1 MKRVMTKYFLM
12 TALASLLC
20 SCAVKSGANANPSA
34 HEEASPRV
42 TRLINKD
49 WTFYKGSQAGA
60 EAVSFDDSAW
70 EKVGLPHSA
79 SIPYWMELEVYE
91 GDTWYRK
98 EFAADADLKSR
109 RAFVEFEGA
118 FQHAWVYLNGQL
130 LGEHK
135 GGYTGFCYDMN
146 PALNYGGNNVLAVRV
161 KNGWEAT
168 IAPRAGDSIFPNGL
182 NRNVRFIIT
191 NDQHVDW
198 CGQFITTPKVSAQ
211 SASVQVKTDLKN
223 EAATDSQCSLLVEVL
238 DKDGQVVAQAERPV
252 LLPAGQLIQVT
263 QDLPEITQPNLWS
276 PDRPYLYSVRTRLSN
291 EQGLVDEYH
300 ERLGIRWFEFTAD
313 KGFFL
318 NGKHMYLWGFNA
330 HEDRAG
336 WAFAVTDAS
345 MVRDMKLLKEAG
357 ANIVRASHNP
367 HPRSFYRA
375 CDELG
380 LMVYAELQLWGRGG
394 FKGGEEGNYWAEA
407 YPAVEGPEAEFKE
420 NVKDNF
426 RDMIKERRNHPSVIC
441 WSLGNETAMQMQE
454 PLLSKL
460 RQLYRELNE
469 LSHALDPTRPTA
481 TGNSFS
487 NEGITDISG
496 YNGGAPKNKPGVN
509 KPILTTEYHFGH
521 EPARDAWRS
530 GAICWSG
537 FDYGTHCARGNGVS
551 FGFFGAV
558 DYHRLPKEKY
568 YVMRHEATG
577 KPIPAKPEGGTPAQL
592 GLSADKRIIKDD
604 GTDDTQLIV
613 ALLDKEGQR
622 IANNVPVTFKVISG
636 PGQFPTGKEW
646 ETNTPNLGRQAIE
659 FRSYEPGTTVIEVSS
674 PNAASARIEIITIE
688 G

>member
-1 MKRVMTKYFLM
+1 MKKELGLIV
-12 TALASLLC
+12 ALASFLC
-20 SCAVKSGANANPSA
+20 GCVSESDKAVGSSTQMETPR
-34 HEEASPRV
+34 EE
-42 TRLINKD
+42 RLINKG
-49 WTFYKGSQAGA
+49 WTFYEGSQDGA
-60 EAVSFDDSAW
+60 EAVAFDDAAW
-70 EKVGLPHSA
+70 EPVNLPHSA

-98 EFAADADLKSR
+98 EFSVDADLKSR

-146 PALNYGGNNVLAVRV
+146 AALNYGGNNVLAVRV

-191 NDQHVDW
+191 NDQYVDW
-198 CGQFITTPKVSAQ
+198 CGQFVTTPKVSAD

-223 EAATDSQCSLLVEVL
+223 DAATDSECIILVEVL
-238 DKDGQVVAQAERPV
+238 DKDGQVVTQSERPV
-252 LLPAGQLIQVT
+252 LLPAGQLVQVT
-263 QDLPEITQPNLWS
+263 QDLPEIAQPNLWS
-276 PDRPYLYSVRTRLSN
+276 PDSPYLYSVRTRLSN

-300 ERLGIRWFEFTAD
+300 ERLGVRWFEFTQD

-318 NGKHMYLWGFNA
+318 NGEHLYLSGYNA

-336 WAFAVTDAS
+336 WAFAVTEAS
-345 MVRDMKLLKEAG
+345 MYRDMQLLKEAG

-380 LMVYAELQLWGRGG
+380 LFVYAEFQLWGRGG

-407 YPAVEGPEAEFKE
+407 YPAVEEAEPEFKA

-441 WSLGNETAMQMQE
+441 WSLGNETEMQMQE
-454 PLLSKL
+454 PVTSKL
-460 RQLYRELNE
+460 RQLYRELND
-469 LSHALDPTRPTA
+469 LCHALDPTRPTA

-496 YNGGAPKNKPGVN
+496 YNGGAPRTRPGVK
-509 KPILTTEYHFGH
+509 KPILTTEFHVGH
-521 EPARDAWRS
+521 EPARDVWRS

-537 FDYGTHCARGNGVS
+537 FDYGTHCGRGDGLS
-551 FGFFGAV
+551 FGFFGV
-558 DYHRLPKEKY
+558 IDYHRLPKKSFYQAREK
-568 YVMRHEATG
+568 ALG
-577 KPIPAKPEGGTPAQL
+577 IPMPAIPQGGTPALL
-592 GLSADKRIIKDD
+592 GLSADKLVVTDD

-613 ALLDKEGQR
+613 ALLDKDGNR
-622 IANNVPVTFKVISG
+622 IANNVPVSFKVISG
-636 PGQFPTGKEW
+636 PGQLPTGKVW
-646 ETNTPNLGRQAIE
+646 ETRTVNMGRQAIE
-659 FRSYEPGTTVIEVSS
+659 FRSYEPGITVIEVSS
-674 PNAASARIEIITIE
+674 PNAASARIEITTIE

>member
-1 MKRVMTKYFLM
+1 MKKEFGLM
-12 TALASLLC
+12 IVLASLLC
-20 SCAVKSGANANPSA
+20 GCAGEFGQGASRSANQDVM
-34 HEEASPRV
+34 PRES
-42 TRLINKD
+42 RLINKG
-49 WTFYKGSQAGA
+49 WTFHKGSQIGA
-60 EAVSFDDSAW
+60 ESVDFDDAAW
-70 EKVGLPHSA
+70 EQVNVPHSA

-146 PALNYGGNNVLAVRV
+146 PALNYEGKNVLAVRV

-198 CGQFITTPKVSAQ
+198 CGQFVTTPKVSAD

-223 EAATDSQCSLLVEVL
+223 EAATNSQCSILVEVL

-252 LLPAGQLIQVT
+252 RLPAGQLVQVT
-263 QDLPEITQPNLWS
+263 QDLPEIAQPNLWS
-276 PDRPYLYSVRTRLSN
+276 PDSPYLYSVRTRLSN

-300 ERLGIRWFEFTAD
+300 ERLGIRWFEFTED

-318 NGKHMYLWGFNA
+318 NGEHVYLSGYNA

-336 WAFAVTDAS
+336 WAFAGTDAA
-345 MVRDMKLLKEAG
+345 MHRDMKLLKEAG

-367 HPRSFYRA
+367 HPRAFYRA

-380 LMVYAELQLWGRGG
+380 LLVYAELQLWGRGG
-394 FKGGEEGNYWAEA
+394 FRGGEEGNYWAEA
-407 YPAVEGPEAEFKE
+407 YPAVEAPEAEFKK

-426 RDMIKERRNHPSVIC
+426 RDMIKERRNNPSVII

-460 RQLYRELNE
+460 RQLYQELND
-469 LSHALDPTRPTA
+469 LSHELDPTRPTA

-496 YNGGAPKNKPGVN
+496 YNGGAPRHKPGVN
-509 KPILTTEYHFGH
+509 KPVLTTEYHVGH
-521 EPARDAWRS
+521 GPEPDAWRS

-551 FGFFGAV
+551 FGFFGVV
-558 DYHRLPKEKY
+558 DYHRLPKSSY
-568 YVMRHEATG
+568 YVMREQATG
-577 KPIPAKPEGGTPAQL
+577 IPVPATAKGGTPALL
-592 GLSADKRIIKDD
+592 GLSADKLVVKDD

-613 ALLDKEGQR
+613 ALLDKDGNR
-622 IANNVPVTFKVISG
+622 IANNVPVSFKIISG
-636 PGQFPTGKEW
+636 PGQLPTGKVW
-646 ETNTPNLGRQAIE
+646 DTKTVNMGRQAIE

-674 PNAASARIEIITIE
+674 PNAASARIEITTVK

>member
-1 MKRVMTKYFLM
+1 
-12 TALASLLC
+12 
-20 SCAVKSGANANPSA
+20 
-34 HEEASPRV
+34 
-42 TRLINKD
+42 
-49 WTFYKGSQAGA
+49 
-60 EAVSFDDSAW
+60 
-70 EKVGLPHSA
+70 
-79 SIPYWMELEVYE
+79 
-91 GDTWYRK
+91 
-98 EFAADADLKSR
+98 
-109 RAFVEFEGA
+109 
-118 FQHAWVYLNGQL
+118 
-130 LGEHK
+130 
-135 GGYTGFCYDMN
+135 
-146 PALNYGGNNVLAVRV
+146 
-161 KNGWEAT
+161 
-168 IAPRAGDSIFPNGL
+168 
-182 NRNVRFIIT
+182 
-191 NDQHVDW
+191 
-198 CGQFITTPKVSAQ
+198 
-211 SASVQVKTDLKN
+211 
-223 EAATDSQCSLLVEVL
+223 
-238 DKDGQVVAQAERPV
+238 
-252 LLPAGQLIQVT
+252 
-263 QDLPEITQPNLWS
+263 
-276 PDRPYLYSVRTRLSN
+276 
-291 EQGLVDEYH
+291 
-300 ERLGIRWFEFTAD
+300 
-313 KGFFL
+313 
-318 NGKHMYLWGFNA
+318 
-330 HEDRAG
+330 
-336 WAFAVTDAS
+336 
-345 MVRDMKLLKEAG
+345 
-357 ANIVRASHNP
+357 
-367 HPRSFYRA
+367 
-375 CDELG
+375 
-380 LMVYAELQLWGRGG
+380 
-394 FKGGEEGNYWAEA
+394 
-407 YPAVEGPEAEFKE
+407 
-420 NVKDNF
+420 
-426 RDMIKERRNHPSVIC
+426 
-441 WSLGNETAMQMQE
+441 MQE

>member
-1 MKRVMTKYFLM
+1 MKKEFGLM
-12 TALASLLC
+12 IVLASLLC
-20 SCAVKSGANANPSA
+20 SCVG
-34 HEEASPRV
+34 EAGKDVGSSTKMDASREQ
-42 TRLINKD
+42 RLINKG
-49 WTFYKGSQAGA
+49 WTFYEGSQDGA
-60 EAVSFDDSAW
+60 ESVDFDDAAW
-70 EKVGLPHSA
+70 EQVNVPHSA

-146 PALNYGGNNVLAVRV
+146 SALNYEGKNVLAVRV

-198 CGQFITTPKVSAQ
+198 CGQFITTPKVSAD

-238 DKDGQVVAQAERPV
+238 DQDGQVVAQAERPV
-252 LLPAGQLIQVT
+252 LLPAGQLVQVT
-263 QDLPEITQPNLWS
+263 QDLPEIAQPNLWS
-276 PDRPYLYSVRTRLSN
+276 PDSPYLYSVRTRLSN

-300 ERLGIRWFEFTAD
+300 ERLGIRWFEFTED

-318 NGKHMYLWGFNA
+318 NGEHVYLWGFNA

-336 WAFAVTDAS
+336 WAFAGTDAA
-345 MVRDMKLLKEAG
+345 MYRDMKLLKEAG

-367 HPRSFYRA
+367 HPRAFYSA

-380 LMVYAELQLWGRGG
+380 LLVYAELQLWGRGG

-407 YPAVEGPEAEFKE
+407 YPAVEAPEAEFKK

-426 RDMIKERRNHPSVIC
+426 RDMIKERRNNPSVII

-460 RQLYRELNE
+460 RQLYQDLND
-469 LSHALDPTRPTA
+469 LSHELDPTRPTA

-509 KPILTTEYHFGH
+509 KPTLTTEYHFGH

-558 DYHRLPKEKY
+558 DYHRLPKDKY
-568 YVMRHEATG
+568 YVMREQATG
-577 KPIPAKPEGGTPAQL
+577 IPVPATPKGGTPALL
-592 GLSADKRIIKDD
+592 GLSADKLVVKDD

-613 ALLDKEGQR
+613 ALLDKDGNR
-622 IANNVPVTFKVISG
+622 IANNVPVSFKIISG
-636 PGQFPTGKEW
+636 PGQLPTGKVW
-646 ETNTPNLGRQAIE
+646 DTKTVNMGRQAIE

-674 PNAASARIEIITIE
+674 PNAASARIEITTVK